1 MALFNTKMFIDIF
14 LIIYLFK
21 DAILVSGGWGDQRSV
36 EMFIP
41 LHGKTCTLPDLPD
54 DRNGHTMDV
63 YTYADSEGKFKTH
76 VYILKRNSRLPL

>member
-1 MALFNTKMFIDIF
+1 M
-14 LIIYLFK
+14 IIYLFK
-21 DAILVSGGWGDQRSV
+21 DAILVSGGWGGQRSV

-76 VYILKRNSRLPL
+76 ESSKKKFQTTPLNLK